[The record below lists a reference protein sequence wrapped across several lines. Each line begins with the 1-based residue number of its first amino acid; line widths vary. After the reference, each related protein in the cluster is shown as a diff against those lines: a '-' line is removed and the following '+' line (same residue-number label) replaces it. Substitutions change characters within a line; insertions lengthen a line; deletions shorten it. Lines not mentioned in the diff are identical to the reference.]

1 MAKKVYKTSRKY
13 QCPYCEKRLP
23 RMELI
28 DHVARKHE
36 ELIPENYS
44 ASRVVY
50 ESINKT
56 DHGTCMICKKPVY
69 EWNEKTSRYNNLCNN
84 PHCREEVRR
93 IALERHIKTY
103 NAPTLLNNPEHQEKM
118 LANRHIS
125 GRYKYSDGT
134 IFTYTGKYEKSA
146 LEFMDKVMNISS
158 KDIQMP
164 GPILEYEYNGEKHS
178 WITDIYYIPA
188 NLIIE
193 VKDGG
198 NNPNNRNMPE
208 YRGKQKAKEVMITE
222 LGKFNYLRLTNNYFS
237 QLLEALA
244 EIKYENMDQKEAN
257 HVNFFINESVL
268 HEVKYENDKGE
279 KVPKKCPKCGADVKV
294 FLRGEPVFLCSN
306 KDCNKYFGTVPFNES
321 AIHEE
326 FNDEKLSKSNV
337 YFTKEI
343 TPESLVNIFD
353 KLGVK
358 MKSKTCIKIS
368 TGEPGKGPRYCLS
381 PDLIKNLVEHVDGT
395 ICECNVA
402 YEGPRHTSEEH
413 WKTIKKHGYY
423 SIATC
428 DILDEDGDYSIEVQ
442 DGHVLKFVLGG
453 THMKNYDNFIIL
465 SHFKG
470 HAMGGYG
477 GALKNVAIGLSSA
490 NGKKIVHSGGH
501 ITDKIAGMTDDGK
514 MDSADKPI
522 HDIFL
527 KSMADAN
534 KAFGTEMKKNG
545 GQVVYIN
552 IANNISVDCDCD
564 PEPSAPTM
572 KDIGIFASLDP
583 VAVDQAGVDA
593 IYAAPDGE
601 HVIHRIEERHGLK
614 TLDYAAQLGIGNRD
628 YNLINI
634 DGDSD
639 YPIDEA
645 ATNYKLYRLATKNMD
660 GQILNP
666 SIPDNFL
673 TKNGFEDDTNP
684 RVCFATDIDSCL
696 RALSMNLTGKEYFV
710 HVPDGN
716 FDSYKPSKYEVPD
729 VNVINERWIRNPVKV
744 KCIGKIKVSGDKGE
758 DGIPYTYGNG
768 KYKAELYDWNWKWV
782 EKYNSIVKEEVGG
795 LPPRRASTTW
805 IEPYMMNNTFDV
817 SIGNDASDTVFIR
830 DIDDN
835 FKAITRKEFG
845 GYDKPGEAL
854 VYKGDDA
861 IDVFENLSS
870 TCKTFTE
877 MLYKVAGYKFR
888 VIDELALMPNWYY
901 WNGKENA
908 MQLEMTTAGVVREF
922 DILSGKIKVGI
933 DKPIK
938 KSVLLSMSDKGYF
951 IHTPKDYYLA
961 SDFYDSVEE
970 IPQNVID
977 IMADL
982 YDQHKKRNGGD
993 NNG

>member
-28 DHVARKHE
+28 DHVAGKHE

-134 IFTYTGKYEKSA
+134 VFTYTGKYEKSA
-146 LEFMDKVMNISS
+146 LEFMDKVMNIPS

-208 YRGKQKAKEVMITE
+208 YRGKQKAKEIMITE
-222 LGKFNYLRLTNNYFS
+222 LGKFNYLRLTNNDFS

-244 EIKYENMDQKEAN
+244 EIKYENIDQKEAN

-306 KDCNKYFGTVPFNES
+306 KDCNKYFGTVPFKES

-326 FNDEKLSKSNV
+326 FNDEKLSKSKV

-353 KLGVK
+353 KLGIK
-358 MKSKTCIKIS
+358 IKGKTCVKIS
-368 TGEPGKGPRYCLS
+368 TGEPGKGPRYCLN
-381 PDLIKNLVEHVDGT
+381 PDLIKDLVEHVDGT

-402 YEGPRHTSEEH
+402 YEGGRHTSAEH

-423 SIATC
+423 SIAPC
-428 DILDEDGDYSIEVQ
+428 DILDEEGDYSIEVQ

-534 KAFGTEMKKNG
+534 KAFGAEMKKNG
-545 GQVVYIN
+545 GKVVYIN

-601 HVIHRIEERHGLK
+601 HVVHRIEERHGLR

-628 YNLINI
+628 YDLINI
-634 DGDSD
+634 D
-639 YPIDEA
+639 E
-645 ATNYKLYRLATKNMD
+645 
-660 GQILNP
+660 
-666 SIPDNFL
+666 
-673 TKNGFEDDTNP
+673 
-684 RVCFATDIDSCL
+684 C
-696 RALSMNLTGKEYFV
+696 
-710 HVPDGN
+710 
-716 FDSYKPSKYEVPD
+716 
-729 VNVINERWIRNPVKV
+729 VI
-744 KCIGKIKVSGDKGE
+744 
-758 DGIPYTYGNG
+758 
-768 KYKAELYDWNWKWV
+768 
-782 EKYNSIVKEEVGG
+782 KEEVGG

-861 IDVFENLSS
+861 TDVFENLSS

-908 MQLEMTTAGVVREF
+908 MQLEMTTAGIVREF
-922 DILSGKIKVGI
+922 DILAGKVKVGI

-977 IMADL
+977 TMADL
-982 YDQHKKRNGGD
+982 YDQHKKRDGGD
-993 NNG
+993 NNE

>member
-84 PHCREEVRR
+84 PRCREEVRR

-103 NAPTLLNNPEHQEKM
+103 NAPTLLNNPKHQEKM

-125 GRYKYSDGT
+125 GKYKYSDGT
-134 IFTYTGKYEKSA
+134 VFTYTGKYEKSA
-146 LEFMDKVMNISS
+146 LEFMDKVMNIPS

-222 LGKFNYLRLTNNYFS
+222 LGKFNYLRLTNNDFS

-244 EIKYENMDQKEAN
+244 EIKYENMDQKYAN

-306 KDCNKYFGTVPFNES
+306 KDCNKYFGTVPFKES

-326 FNDEKLSKSNV
+326 FNDEKLSKSKV

-353 KLGVK
+353 KLGIK
-358 MKSKTCIKIS
+358 IKGKTCVKIS
-368 TGEPGKGPRYCLS
+368 TGEPGKGPRYCLN
-381 PDLIKNLVEHVDGT
+381 PDLIKDLVEHVDGT

-402 YEGPRHTSEEH
+402 YEGGRHTSAEH

-423 SIATC
+423 SIAPC
-428 DILDEDGDYSIEVQ
+428 DILDEEGDYSIEVQ

-534 KAFGTEMKKNG
+534 KAFGAEMKKNG

-552 IANNISVDCDCD
+552 IANNISIDCDCD

-572 KDIGIFASLDP
+572 RDIGIFASLDP

-601 HVIHRIEERHGLK
+601 HVVHRIEERHGLR

-628 YNLINI
+628 YDLINI
-634 DGDSD
+634 D
-639 YPIDEA
+639 
-645 ATNYKLYRLATKNMD
+645 
-660 GQILNP
+660 
-666 SIPDNFL
+666 
-673 TKNGFEDDTNP
+673 
-684 RVCFATDIDSCL
+684 
-696 RALSMNLTGKEYFV
+696 
-710 HVPDGN
+710 
-716 FDSYKPSKYEVPD
+716 KY
-729 VNVINERWIRNPVKV
+729 VI
-744 KCIGKIKVSGDKGE
+744 
-758 DGIPYTYGNG
+758 
-768 KYKAELYDWNWKWV
+768 
-782 EKYNSIVKEEVGG
+782 KEEVGG

-805 IEPYMMNNTFDV
+805 IEPYMLNNTFDV

-854 VYKGDDA
+854 IYKGDDA
-861 IDVFENLSS
+861 TDIFENLSS

-977 IMADL
+977 TMADL